1 MSERTHRHMRGDLT
15 RGPIF
20 RTLLAFSVPT
30 LFSNGLQ
37 SLNGTVNA
45 IWVGQLIGA
54 EALAATANANII
66 MFLISAGAFGFG
78 MAGTVRIGQRFGA
91 RNIDGARR
99 AFGTAVGFC
108 FILTL
113 FIAAGGW
120 IITPWLLDLLD
131 TPGEA
136 WELALGYLRMIFLAM
151 PVVMVQMVITMGMRG
166 TGDSRTPLIFMA
178 VTVAGNFVLVPL
190 LVAGTGPL
198 PQLGIVGAG
207 LAMSISIL
215 ISLVA
220 MIWYM
225 YHRDLPL
232 RLRGHELAY
241 LMPRRDEL
249 RFVIA
254 KGMPMGIQ
262 MAVMGAA
269 GLIVMGLVNRE
280 GMLVTA
286 AYGAALQVFTYI
298 QMPAMAIGGGVS
310 AMAAQYIGARK
321 SEMLGRV
328 TMAGVIINFVMTGTI
343 AVLMLVFDEP
353 VFKLFLGHGGEA
365 VELARHIQLL
375 TSWNFVIFGV
385 TMVIMATMR
394 AGGAVWIPLLVL
406 SIALYPVRL
415 GFYHLTYDS
424 LGADAIWLSFPVA
437 ATSAVLMAWWIYNNT
452 GWREQ
457 AIAESE
463 RDAEEQAQADGDPAG
478 RFTPN
483 G

>member
-1 MSERTHRHMRGDLT
+1 MNEQPRRHMRGDLT
-15 RGPIF
+15 EGPIM
-20 RTLLAFSVPT
+20 RTLLAFSIPT

-45 IWVGQLIGA
+45 IWVGQLIGP

-78 MAGTVRIGQRFGA
+78 MAGTVRIGQRYGA

-99 AFGTAVGFC
+99 AFGSVVGFC

-120 IITPWLLDLLD
+120 FITPWLLDLLD

-151 PVVMVQMVITMGMRG
+151 PVVMVQMVITMGLRG

-178 VTVAGNFVLVPL
+178 VTVAGNCVMVPL
-190 LVAGTGPL
+190 LVAGIGPF

-207 LAMSISIL
+207 LAMSIAMV
-215 ISLVA
+215 ISLAA
-220 MIWYM
+220 MIWYI

-232 RLRGHELAY
+232 RLRGHELSY
-241 LMPRRDEL
+241 LKPRREEL
-249 RFVIA
+249 RFIIA

-280 GMLVTA
+280 GMLMAA

-310 AMAAQYIGARK
+310 AMSAQYIGARK
-321 SEMLGRV
+321 WDVLGKV
-328 TMAGVIINFVMTGTI
+328 TWAGVIINFVMTGTI
-343 AVLMLVFDEP
+343 AVLMLIFDEP
-353 VFKLFLGHGGEA
+353 VFRLFLGNDGAA
-365 VELARHIQLL
+365 VDLARHIQLL

-394 AGGAVWIPLLVL
+394 AGGVVWVPLIVL

-415 GFYHLTYDS
+415 GFYYLTYDW

-437 ATSAVLMAWWIYNNT
+437 ATSAILMAWWVYAKT
-452 GWREQ
+452 GWREK
-457 AIAESE
+457 AIAETE
-463 RDAEEQAQADGDPAG
+463 RDAEEQAHASGDPAG
-478 RFTPN
+478 RYAPEM
-483 G
+483 